1 MKLLIAAC
9 ALSFCFGAGGAAAQT
24 AAKGRAPARPAAVAK
39 PSGNAVIGAAAFAT
53 RCAVCHGKEGV
64 GTAIGPSLGGV
75 YGAKAGAGGSTL
87 TSPAM
92 KAYGMPWTEANLD
105 AYLAGP
111 GKVVPGGK
119 MLIAVPGAADRKNI
133 IAYVATLKK

>member
-1 MKLLIAAC
+1 LKIMKLLIAAC

-75 YGAKAGAGGSTL
+75 YGA
-87 TSPAM
+87 SPAM